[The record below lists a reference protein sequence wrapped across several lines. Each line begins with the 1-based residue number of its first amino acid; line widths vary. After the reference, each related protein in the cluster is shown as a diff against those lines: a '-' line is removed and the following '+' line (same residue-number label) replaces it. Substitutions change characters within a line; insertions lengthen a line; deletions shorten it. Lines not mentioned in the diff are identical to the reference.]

1 MNVREVYFKCRKLY
15 RGDCISD
22 SDGSVRIGCRVDDDT
37 VSITDALLDTVYD
50 LTFEIALKE
59 FDLKLVLLCK
69 TFHLLMDVFEL
80 HRAIDVLFSDSQHI
94 EVRTLDYYYF
104 HLTTFLLY
112 ILGYDFIEIELK
124 GDVMKVISADHIYTP
139 NGFIE
144 HQAVAFDTQI
154 RGIGPLESLL
164 AVYPDAEII
173 RTAPYSVVYPGFIN
187 THVHLEFSANKT
199 SLKYGSFMPWLD
211 SVIEHRDDLVNACDN
226 ALMQKECDEMLRS
239 GITTFGAISS
249 FGTELEVCEKT
260 AQRVVFFNEVIG
272 SNAATADVLYGDF
285 LERVAASQS
294 CGKEARIIPAVA
306 VHSPY
311 SVHPIILQ
319 KAVTLAKQ
327 HKMPLTAH
335 FLESQAERQWL
346 EKGEGELKD
355 FFEKYF
361 NTSVPVT
368 DIEEFVHAFDTYPT
382 HFAHAVQA
390 TQEELTYLSKKGHSI
405 AHCPRSNRYLGCG
418 RLKIEELKLPFSV
431 ATDGLSSNDSL
442 NIFDEFRAALM
453 LHNDIPIHTLAERL
467 IKASTQDAA
476 EILGLDCG
484 KIEVG
489 AAADLAVLTLPAMPQ
504 SKEEIALW
512 SIIHTKQVSHVYIE
526 GEKYV

>member
-1 MNVREVYFKCRKLY
+1 
-15 RGDCISD
+15 
-22 SDGSVRIGCRVDDDT
+22 
-37 VSITDALLDTVYD
+37 
-50 LTFEIALKE
+50 
-59 FDLKLVLLCK
+59 
-69 TFHLLMDVFEL
+69 
-80 HRAIDVLFSDSQHI
+80 
-94 EVRTLDYYYF
+94 
-104 HLTTFLLY
+104 
-112 ILGYDFIEIELK
+112 
-124 GDVMKVISADHIYTP
+124 MKIIVADHIYTP

-144 HQAVAFDTQI
+144 NQVVAFEKEI

-164 AVYPDAEII
+164 TLYPKAEII

-187 THVHLEFSANKT
+187 THVHLEFSANRT

-211 SVIEHRDDLVNACDN
+211 SVIEHREELVNACDN
-226 ALMQKECDEMLRS
+226 AMMEKECDEMLRS

-249 FGTELEVCEKT
+249 FGTELEVCEKA

-272 SNAATADVLYGDF
+272 SSAATADMLYGDF
-285 LERVAASQS
+285 LERVKASQS
-294 CGKEARIIPAVA
+294 CDTAARIIPAVA
-306 VHSPY
+306 IHSPY
-311 SVHPIILQ
+311 SVHPVILQ

-327 HKMPLTAH
+327 NKMPLSAH
-335 FLESQAERQWL
+335 FLESQAERKWL
-346 EKGEGELKD
+346 EEGEGELKA

-361 NTSVPVT
+361 STSTPVT
-368 DIEEFVHAFDTYPT
+368 DIEEFIHAFDTYPT
-382 HFAHAVQA
+382 RFAHAVQA
-390 TQEELTYLSKKGHSI
+390 TPEELQYLSDKGHSI

-453 LHNDIPIHTLAERL
+453 LHNDIPIHVLAEKL

-489 AAADLAVLTLPAMPQ
+489 AAADLAVLTLPDMPQ
-504 SKEEIALW
+504 SKEEVALW
-512 SIIHTKQVSHVYIE
+512 SIIHTKQVSQVYIE
-526 GEKYV
+526 GEQYA